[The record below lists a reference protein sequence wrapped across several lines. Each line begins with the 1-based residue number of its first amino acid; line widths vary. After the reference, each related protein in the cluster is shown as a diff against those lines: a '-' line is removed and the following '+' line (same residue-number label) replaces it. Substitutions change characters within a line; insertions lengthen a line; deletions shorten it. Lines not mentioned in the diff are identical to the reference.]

1 MFTEIFIII
10 AVIVILAI
18 IINGVEDYSRDREA
32 MSFREAMDL
41 AELPVVTFYQGKEKF
56 NFLLDTGSMHS
67 HISKEAAER
76 IKGEPDEVEVNV
88 NGVGGSTSVVD
99 KAIKVSLEYKNNSYN
114 AILLAGNHLDET
126 FKVIKDTTGVTVH
139 GVIGSNF
146 LNENKYVLDFEGLI
160 AYSKA

>member
-1 MFTEIFIII
+1 MVGLF
-10 AVIVILAI
+10 AI
-18 IINGVEDYSRDREA
+18 IFNGIEDYSRDKKA

-67 HISKEAAER
+67 HISKEVAER
-76 IKGEPDEVEVNV
+76 IKGEPIEVDANIS
-88 NGVGGSTSVVD
+88 GVGGSIVID
-99 KAIKVSLEYKNNSYN
+99 KALNTSLEYKSNSYK
-114 AILLAGNHLDET
+114 ATLLVGGHLDDT
-126 FKVIKDTTGVTVH
+126 FKIIKENTGVTIH
-139 GVIGSNF
+139 GVIGSTF